1 MDNIDKELA
10 EYLRQLGKNKISKDL
25 PKAKIVEVGFIENEP
40 NYKHLSGWKFH
51 FDCRG
56 DEYITTLLNAD
67 LGDLYMGYTYDELEE
82 ISKAFWSDVARV
94 WQMPIL

>member
-10 EYLRQLGKNKISKDL
+10 GCLGQLGKNKTSEDL
-25 PKAKIVEVGFIENEP
+25 PKAKIVEVGFIKNEP
-40 NYKHLSGWKFH
+40 NYKYLSGWEFH

-56 DEYITTLLNAD
+56 NEYITNLLNAD
-67 LGDLYMGYTYDELEE
+67 LDSLYMGYTYDELEE
-82 ISKAFWSDVARV
+82 ISKAFWSDVSKV